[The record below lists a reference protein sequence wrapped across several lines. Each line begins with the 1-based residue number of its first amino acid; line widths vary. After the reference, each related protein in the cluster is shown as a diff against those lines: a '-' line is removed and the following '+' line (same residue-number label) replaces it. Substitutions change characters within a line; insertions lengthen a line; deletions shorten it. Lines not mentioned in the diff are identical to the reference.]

1 MTEHSARPLRL
12 GTRASKLAR
21 WQAEHIAGRLRELG
35 AKVEIVL
42 LRTQGDAQQSGPIA
56 AIGAQGVFTKELQ
69 RALLDCQIDLAVHS
83 MKDLPTEK
91 VDGLAVA
98 AVPIREDHHDALVAP
113 AALAPAPT
121 TLADLPHGAHV
132 GTGSARRRSQL
143 LAARPDL
150 KVSGIR
156 GNVDTRLAKLDAGDF
171 DAILLA
177 AAGLRRLGLE
187 DRISQLLPIE
197 IMTPAPAQGAL
208 AIECRAD
215 DQPTLAALR
224 PLEDAAARAAIT
236 AERTALRKLE
246 GGCLAAMGAHARVD
260 GEQLSLR
267 AIVLSDDGSQHV
279 WVEDQAPTYAAVD
292 LGTAVATRLL
302 DQGAAELLRPR

>member
-21 WQAEHIAGRLRELG
+21 WQAEHIADRLQEHG
-35 AKVEIVL
+35 ARVEIVL

-56 AIGAQGVFTKELQ
+56 AIGTQGVFTKELQ

-83 MKDLPTEK
+83 MKDLPTER
-91 VDGLAVA
+91 VDGLAVS
-98 AVPIREDHHDALVAP
+98 AVPAREDCHDALVGP
-113 AALAPAPT
+113 AAASSAISLD
-121 TLADLPHGAHV
+121 DLPQGAHV

-156 GNVDTRLAKLDAGDF
+156 GNVDTRLAKLDAGEF
-171 DAILLA
+171 DAIVLA

-187 DRISQLLPIE
+187 DRISQLLPVDV
-197 IMTPAPAQGAL
+197 MTPAPAQGAL
-208 AIECRAD
+208 AIECRAN

-224 PLEDAAARAAIT
+224 PLEDAAARASVT

-246 GGCLAAMGAHARVD
+246 GGCLAAMGAHAQVD

-267 AIVLSDDGSQHV
+267 AVVLSEDGSQRV
-279 WVEDQAPTYAAVD
+279 CVEDQAPVYAAVE
-292 LGTAVATRLL
+292 LGTAVATSLL